1 VVQVG
6 TSREKTDGD
15 RLNNVEFLTCK
26 QDHNN
31 ISAGKS
37 TLACAL
43 SHELHS
49 RGHLTYV
56 LDGDNLRHGLN
67 RDLSFN
73 AEDRAENIRRVGMFG
88 SEYLQH
94 ARFSPCNIQIM
105 YCTLLHFRRSSK
117 AICRCWS
124 DLHCLLDITF
134 QK

>member
-94 ARFSPCNIQIM
+94 TRFSPCNIQIM